1 MHSPPS
7 RRERKGGA
15 ENFKLGHDR
24 KNRTV
29 ARVRS
34 LDYNKSRFK
43 TFERFLISE
52 TSWMADQLSGEA
64 RGTSSE
70 GAQEFLKDVSQDRFL
85 WLNRKVTSMRLVA
98 FA

>member
-1 MHSPPS
+1 MTSSNRIGFALIERPS
-7 RRERKGGA
+7 TGFIGRKY
-15 ENFKLGHDR
+15 
-24 KNRTV
+24 RTV

-34 LDYNKSRFK
+34 FDYNESRFK

-70 GAQEFLKDVSQDRFL
+70 GAQEFLKDISQGPFL
-85 WLNRKVTSMRLVA
+85 WLNRKVTSMLLVA